1 MPSVHIIK
9 GIIGSVSRYA
19 NTIVAVLG
27 EKISRSSIMTMVQ
40 ELSDFS
46 LRTQDIGRTI
56 NVLDKA
62 NKGWEGMKSVSGKN
76 IVRSGYVEVTQAG
89 RSRYTTIIQSDVRN
103 IRTNELGTRYNRIYH
118 NDPSLR
124 RDLEKEAKDILVES
138 EVSPD
143 LEVLA
148 QRPVQGFVFR

>member
-1 MPSVHIIK
+1 MPSVHVIK
-9 GIIGSVSRYA
+9 GIIGSVSKYSD
-19 NTIVAVLG
+19 TILATIR
-27 EKISRSSIMTMVQ
+27 ERIARSSVMSIVQ

-46 LRTQDIGRTI
+46 LRTQDIGRTV
-56 NVLDKA
+56 NVIDKA
-62 NKGWEGMKSVSGKN
+62 NQGWERMKFTRRDS
-76 IVRSGYVEVTQAG
+76 IVRQGYTEVTKAG
-89 RSRYTTIIQSDVRN
+89 RSRYTTIIESDVRN
-103 IRTNELGTRYNRIYH
+103 IRTGELSVRHQRIYH

-124 RDLEKEAKDILVES
+124 RDLEKEAEDMIIEN

>member
-1 MPSVHIIK
+1 MPSVHVIK
-9 GIIGSVSRYA
+9 GIIGSVSKYSDGILA
-19 NTIVAVLG
+19 TIR
-27 EKISRSSIMTMVQ
+27 EKIVRSSVMTMVQ

-62 NKGWEGMKSVSGKN
+62 NKGWEGMKSVSRKN
-76 IVRSGYVEVTQAG
+76 IIRSGYAEVTQAG
-89 RSRYTTIIQSDVRN
+89 RSRYITIVESDVRN
-103 IRTNELGTRYNRIYH
+103 IRTGELSTRYNRIYH
-118 NDPSLR
+118 NDPAFR
-124 RDLEKEAKDILVES
+124 FDIEQEATDIIIEN

-143 LEVLA
+143 LEVLD